1 MPFEPAKRIS
11 CKRCQYRK
19 LKCSRTEP
27 CQNCVTAKQTCEY
40 REVDRKRRP
49 ATHEYVVSLE
59 NRVASLESFIRSLQT
74 APDKERDEMLRTVSF
89 GDHLQAGGSR
99 TVENRKTAQR
109 TPEDEGR
116 RSTAHLQVDVEGSLI
131 YHGATSIYRANAYRP
146 TTSNTLGAFSSQSSP
161 NLVSE
166 STFEHV
172 AEHFGINLQDELV
185 SDALLQFFKW
195 QYPHFMFIYRE
206 AFLRDHFGE
215 RSNCKYW
222 SSALLLSI
230 CALGTLM
237 SPDKRHRQASEQFF
251 SAAESILIVSG
262 FTKPSIVTVQGFLCL
277 AFYEIGRGNLSKGWG
292 FSGIAFRMAQDLG
305 FQRDP
310 KHWISHDSS
319 IVTEEDMEIRRRIF
333 WGCYTSDKLISLI
346 LGRPVYLFYD
356 DAEVETTERLPDFPE
371 MAPWL
376 PAGIAAYD
384 GRFADI
390 SPLPLVPCFKEQ
402 IRLSKIIEKMLSKLF
417 STKSNLEGLRRQ
429 ACLDSLNF
437 ELCSWYEAL
446 PECAKWNRWEPPST
460 PLIPSV
466 AALHLLFHSV
476 RIALNFDHA
485 ASGHSGAM
493 IDNARKDCVSSAQN
507 ITHISRKYRSQYGL
521 LHSPLIMIY
530 AVMQAARTLTL
541 FGTAEEA
548 QYLVHSLDECCAAW
562 DLAEQ
567 ARNKL
572 TQM

>member
-1 MPFEPAKRIS
+1 MATEPAKRIS
-11 CKRCQYRK
+11 QLQEMPISKGQ

-27 CQNCVTAKQTCEY
+27 CQNCATAKQTCEY
-40 REVDRKRRP
+40 REIDRKRRP
-49 ATHEYVVSLE
+49 ATHD
-59 NRVASLESFIRSLQT
+59 LQT
-74 APDKERDEMLRTVSF
+74 SPDKERDEMLQTVSF
-89 GDHLQAGGSR
+89 GDHLQASGSS
-99 TVENRKTAQR
+99 TNENRQTAQR
-109 TPEDEGR
+109 TSEDGGR
-116 RSTAHLQVDVEGSLI
+116 RTTAHLQVGLEGSLI

-146 TTSNTLGAFSSQSSP
+146 TTSNTLGALPIQSSP
-161 NLVSE
+161 NIAYE

-262 FTKPSIVTVQGFLCL
+262 LTKPSIVTVQGFLCL

-292 FSGIAFRMAQDLG
+292 FSGEPRNAASARQ
-305 FQRDP
+305 Q
-310 KHWISHDSS
+310 
-319 IVTEEDMEIRRRIF
+319 
-333 WGCYTSDKLISLI
+333 GCYTSDKLISLI

-376 PAGIAAYD
+376 PAGIAVYD

-390 SPLPLVPCFKEQ
+390 NPLPLVPCFKEQ
-402 IRLSKIIEKMLSKLF
+402 IRLSKIIEKMLTKLF
-417 STKSNLEGLRRQ
+417 STKSNLEGLGRQ

-446 PECAKWNRWEPPST
+446 PECAKWNKWEPPST

-493 IDNARKDCVSSAQN
+493 IDNARKDCVSSAQD

-541 FGTAEEA
+541 FSTAEEA